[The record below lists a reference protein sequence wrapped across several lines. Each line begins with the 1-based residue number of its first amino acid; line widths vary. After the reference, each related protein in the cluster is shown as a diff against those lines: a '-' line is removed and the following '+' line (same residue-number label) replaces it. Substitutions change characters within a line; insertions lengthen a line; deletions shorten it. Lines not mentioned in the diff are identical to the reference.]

1 MGFQRHEMV
10 RKRHHCRHSVHT
22 RGSLSLVRAYVRAS
36 RQCGT
41 DIVVVPQLLAPA
53 FDALSSPC
61 LGGAWKEYDWAP
73 AIAMASVFGIFLVEL
88 VATRAGASFL
98 KKRGLRHH
106 DPHHSRGNEVGHTG
120 HGSHPPAKA
129 VTTALAEEGAVAP
142 VKSIV
147 TIRSAEQEEEEETA
161 IGSDL
166 EAAGDG
172 AKKDV
177 EAGNEAHV
185 HGHAHSH
192 HDGSDD
198 EDDYLHDSAVA
209 QCIGVAILEFGVIF
223 HVSRTR
229 SSIRHSFSVYTD
241 IRCCVVLRDR
251 SHSRRHRQYRSAPR
265 RLDFSPNVRRR
276 RSRES
281 AIDAATPA
289 QVQLW

>member
-1 MGFQRHEMV
+1 MSPDHLAKKQVAGAGMGFQRHEMV
-10 RKRHHCRHSVHT
+10 RKRHHCCDSVHT
-22 RGSLSLVRAYVRAS
+22 RGSPSLGHISALPAS
-36 RQCGT
+36 EELT
-41 DIVVVPQLLAPA
+41 LPPLHVVPQLLAPA

-73 AIAMASVFGIFLVEL
+73 AIAMAAVFGIFLVEL

-129 VTTALAEEGAVAP
+129 VTTALAEEGVTP

-147 TIRSAEQEEEEETA
+147 TVRSAEQQEEEEETA
-161 IGSDL
+161 VGSDL
-166 EAAGDG
+166 EAADGG

-177 EAGNEAHV
+177 EAGNDAHV

-192 HDGSDD
+192 YEGDD

-223 HVSRTR
+223 HVSRLYLSR
-229 SSIRHSFSVYTD
+229 SSTTHSFCVYM
-241 IRCCVVLRDR
+241 CV
-251 SHSRRHRQYRSAPR
+251 
-265 RLDFSPNVRRR
+265 
-276 RSRES
+276 
-281 AIDAATPA
+281 I
-289 QVQLW
+289 

>member
-10 RKRHHCRHSVHT
+10 RKRHHCRHSIHT
-22 RGSLSLVRAYVRAS
+22 CGSPSLGQYVRAS
-36 RQCGT
+36 RRRGT
-41 DIVVVPQLLAPA
+41 DSVVVPQLLAPA

-147 TIRSAEQEEEEETA
+147 TIRSVEQEEEEETA

-192 HDGSDD
+192 HDGSEE
-198 EDDYLHDSAVA
+198 EDDYFHDSAVA

-223 HVSRTR
+223 HVSRLLLVSLAR
-229 SSIRHSFSVYTD
+229 SST
-241 IRCCVVLRDR
+241 
-251 SHSRRHRQYRSAPR
+251 RRVCELTFA
-265 RLDFSPNVRRR
+265 LLIGSP
-276 RSRES
+276 
-281 AIDAATPA
+281 
-289 QVQLW
+289 L